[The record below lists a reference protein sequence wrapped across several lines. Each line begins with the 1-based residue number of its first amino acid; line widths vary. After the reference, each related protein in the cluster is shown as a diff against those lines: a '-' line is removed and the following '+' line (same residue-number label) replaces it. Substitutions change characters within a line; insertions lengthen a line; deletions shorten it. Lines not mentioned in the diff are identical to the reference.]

1 MTFFSLQVG
10 GNNHYNNLFKKMIA
24 VKRSLK
30 QKNKERLNKCHQ

>member
-30 QKNKERLNKCHQ
+30 LKKQGRFK